1 MAFGPIVQAPAA
13 VTSGAQVNLV
23 AKIFASYVEIA
34 EDATGSAAGLKV
46 TWPNGSV
53 SEYAPSAQPVKIGS
67 ENHIGRGPLVGS
79 PANYNG
85 AAAAAPATVYCQVES
100 LGADTK
106 VRVSEWP

>member
-1 MAFGPIVQAPAA
+1 MAYGPVVQPVQA
-13 VTSGAQVNLV
+13 VTSAAQVNLV

-34 EDATGSAAGLKV
+34 EDASGSAAGLKV

-53 SEYAPSAQPVKIGS
+53 SEYTPSQQPVTIGS
-67 ENHIGRGPLVGS
+67 KEHIGRGPLVGA

-85 AAAAAPATVYCQVES
+85 AGQAGTLYCQVES
-100 LGADTK
+100 LGANTY